1 MLYASVFNYRLDF
14 KSGASTNSAT
24 LPRDLDV
31 LIITNALNITKIRY
45 KNTDLTTAVD
55 ALDIVDIMLF
65 TFIGS
70 MTIS

>member
-1 MLYASVFNYRLDF
+1 MLYASVSYIWLDF

-24 LPRDLDV
+24 LPRVLDV
-31 LIITNALNITKIRY
+31 LIITNALNITKIRH